1 MGRKGKKEQP
11 DWVISLPALEA
22 TNKVPLSQRVYDS
35 LLMAVSK
42 GTIRPGEHLVEQTLA
57 DALGASRIS
66 IREAIRKL
74 ALTGLVEI
82 VPGQGAFV
90 VSPDN
95 KDIEEIFS
103 FRALL
108 EGEAAR
114 LATQRSQPSDLMRL
128 EEIICEM
135 EKVEEEGD
143 RLAAASIDL
152 RFHHAIV
159 ENARHR
165 RLLASWETME
175 SLIMLLVYD
184 SSATYPDI
192 CGLPDRHRII
202 LEPMKAGD
210 FQAAGE
216 AVRNHILNAGE
227 PLYKPDEH
235 D

>member
-1 MGRKGKKEQP
+1 MGKKEQP
-11 DWVISLPALEA
+11 EWALDLPVIDSS
-22 TNKVPLSQRVYDS
+22 TKIPLSQRVYAS
-35 LLMAVSK
+35 VLMAISK

-57 DALGASRIS
+57 DALGASRIP

-90 VSPDN
+90 VNPDR

-114 LATQRSQPSDLMRL
+114 LATQRSLTSDLMRL

-135 EKVEEEGD
+135 EAIDHAGD

-152 RFHHAIV
+152 RFHRTLV
-159 ENARHR
+159 ENARHK
-165 RLLASWETME
+165 RLLAGWETME
-175 SLIMLLVYD
+175 SLIMMLVYD
-184 SSATYPDI
+184 SSAGYPNI
-192 CGLPDRHRII
+192 HGLPDRHRVI
-202 LEPMKAGD
+202 LAPMKAGD
-210 FQAAGE
+210 FQAAE
-216 AVRNHILNAGE
+216 AAVRHHILSAGE
-227 PLYKPDEH
+227 QLCRSVEGN
-235 D
+235 

>member
-1 MGRKGKKEQP
+1 MGKKEQP
-11 DWVISLPALEA
+11 EWALDLPAIDSS
-22 TNKVPLSQRVYDS
+22 TKIPLSQRVYDS
-35 LLMAVSK
+35 MLMAISK

-90 VSPDN
+90 VNPDS

-108 EGEAAR
+108 EGEAAK
-114 LATQRSQPSDLMRL
+114 LATQRSLTSDLMRL

-135 EKVEEEGD
+135 EGIEQEGD

-152 RFHHAIV
+152 RFHRTLV
-159 ENARHR
+159 ENARHK

-175 SLIMLLVYD
+175 SLIMMLVYD
-184 SSATYPDI
+184 SSASYPDI
-192 CGLPDRHRII
+192 FGLPDRHRVI
-202 LEPMKAGD
+202 LKAMKAGD
-210 FQAAGE
+210 AQAAE
-216 AVRNHILNAGE
+216 AAVRHHILSAGE
-227 PLYKPDEH
+227 QLLRSVEQE
-235 D
+235 

>member
-1 MGRKGKKEQP
+1 MAKKEQP
-11 DWVISLPALEA
+11 EWVLDLPAI
-22 TNKVPLSQRVYDS
+22 NSSGKIPLGQRVYDS
-35 LLMAVSK
+35 LLMAISQ
-42 GTIRPGEHLVEQTLA
+42 GAIRPGAHLVEQILA

-82 VPGQGAFV
+82 VPGHGAFV
-90 VSPDN
+90 VNPDR

-114 LATQRSQPSDLMRL
+114 LGVQRSLTSDLMRL

-135 EKVEEEGD
+135 EDVQKLGD

-152 RFHHAIV
+152 RFHRTLV
-159 ENARHR
+159 ENARHK

-184 SSATYPDI
+184 SSASHPDI
-192 CGLPDRHRII
+192 WGLPDRHRGI
-202 LEPMKAGD
+202 LEAMKAGD
-210 FQAAGE
+210 AEAAE
-216 AVRNHILNAGE
+216 AAVRHHILSSGE
-227 PLYKPDEH
+227 QLYRSSEPE
-235 D
+235 